1 MASQVLLKKR
11 LPSLFRFVLMTT
23 LFYSDVPQ
31 AVFAQ
36 NTESEVNETIKLRL
50 NVSGPDNEW
59 IRIEF
64 NDNKT
69 GQTVLSAYHTKRV
82 KRSFESAL
90 ANGLLGFGA
99 EELASEVIDGYD
111 GPVPL
116 PSVNFHRWSDHE
128 TLRLAFRPDTCTKNM
143 SNCGTQGKTSIVLPN
158 GTDIRRGRLTIE
170 YAEEDLIRTIT
181 FRLPSDKDK

>member
-1 MASQVLLKKR
+1 MASQVLHKKR
-11 LPSLFRFVLMTT
+11 LPSLFRFILITT
-23 LFYSDVPQ
+23 LFYCDVPQ

-82 KRSFESAL
+82 KRSFESGL

-99 EELASEVIDGYD
+99 EELVSEATDGDYD

-116 PSVNFHRWSDHE
+116 PSVNF
-128 TLRLAFRPDTCTKNM
+128 
-143 SNCGTQGKTSIVLPN
+143 LPN
-158 GTDIRRGRLTIE
+158 RTDIQRGRLTIE
-170 YAEEDLIRTIT
+170 YAEEDLIRSIT